1 MAFLPNR
8 AVPLPD
14 EARVAYD
21 RWLGALD
28 EELSDPNC
36 DRYALCRR
44 VLTEIYFPQYVGVD
58 PTSLAEPIRLALLQ
72 MDARNVTR
80 EPEYY
85 SETDLEKYDRVKP
98 LLWLW
103 EMFDNS
109 VLGEN
114 VHLGILFRRILAKRV
129 FRSCGKNF
137 KAFRQVKFSFGY
149 NMEVGDGVVVHR
161 EVLLDDRGGIRIGN
175 GVSISDFANVY
186 SHSHH
191 IVEGRDILTPQTVI
205 GDRCRITYHA
215 TVMSGVTV
223 APNTMVGG
231 FAMATKDTIG
241 DSVYVG
247 IPAKKIRDKPMIE
260 RQPSTP
266 DPLATDE

>member
-8 AVPLPD
+8 KVPLPAQT
-14 EARVAYD
+14 EAAYD
-21 RWLGALD
+21 RWLGALE
-28 EELSDPNC
+28 EELSDPSC
-36 DRYALCRR
+36 DRWELCRR
-44 VLTEIYFPQYVGVD
+44 VLTEIYFPQYIDVD
-58 PTSLAEPIRLALLQ
+58 PAELPEATRIALLQ

-85 SETDLEKYDRVKP
+85 AETDDEKYAAVKP

-109 VLGEN
+109 SLGEN
-114 VHLGILFRRILAKRV
+114 IHLGVLFRRILAKRI

-149 NMEVGDGVVVHR
+149 NMEVGDNVVVHR
-161 EVLLDDRGGIRIGN
+161 QVLMDDRGGIRIGN
-175 GVSISDFANVY
+175 SVSISDFANVY

-191 IVEGRDILTPQTVI
+191 IVEGREVATPITTI
-205 GDRCRITYHA
+205 GDGCRITYHA

-231 FAMATKDTIG
+231 FAMATKDTVG

-247 IPAKKIRDKPMIE
+247 IPAKKIRDKPEME
-260 RQPSTP
+260 RKPRTP
-266 DPLATDE
+266 DPLATE